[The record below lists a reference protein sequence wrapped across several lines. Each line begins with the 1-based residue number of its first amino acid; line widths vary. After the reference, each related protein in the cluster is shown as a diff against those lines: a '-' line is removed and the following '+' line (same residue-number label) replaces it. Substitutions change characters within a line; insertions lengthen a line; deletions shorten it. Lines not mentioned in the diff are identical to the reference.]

1 MTTGSWR
8 IGVGSGFGVLFGSIV
23 LMCLVDFFRAVSF
36 GRFLSGA
43 FLGRFFRARL
53 KRPFVPRVSELPLA
67 SGLLESTALGT
78 LAMLTGYRLSTDCRS
93 YLSRSP
99 SGF

>member
-23 LMCLVDFFRAVSF
+23 LMCLVAFF
-36 GRFLSGA
+36 GRF
-43 FLGRFFRARL
+43 FQARL
-53 KRPFVPRVSELPLA
+53 KRPFVPKVSELPLA
-67 SGLLESTALGT
+67 FGFLESTALGT
-78 LAMLTGYRLSTDCRS
+78 LAMLTGCRMSTDYQS

-99 SGF
+99 GRF